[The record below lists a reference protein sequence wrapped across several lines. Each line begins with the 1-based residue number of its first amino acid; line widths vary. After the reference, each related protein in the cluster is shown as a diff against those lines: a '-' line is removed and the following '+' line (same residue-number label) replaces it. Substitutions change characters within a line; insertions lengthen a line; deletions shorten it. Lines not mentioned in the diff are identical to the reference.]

1 MGKCLGRG
9 TKILM
14 FNGELKSVE
23 TISKGDLLMG
33 PDSQAR
39 YVLNTTKGYG
49 PMFRIKHLHGIEYRA
64 NGNHILSL
72 KKSRTEG
79 MGAKGSIVNISINDY
94 LAKSGKYKS
103 NYKVYKMAV
112 EWPAKELPID
122 PYYLGLW
129 LGDGG
134 SDDSRITSA
143 DQEIIGW
150 LMEFARQN
158 GMELHKYEGKRGTAS
173 YAIVTTHATKINRKD
188 SMRVR
193 LRKIGLLGNK
203 YIPELYLINN
213 RQNRLRLLAGLID
226 SDGYYP
232 MNQNGPY
239 EIVSKNKLLATQ
251 IKFLC
256 DSLGYRTSL
265 KSKRATIKSIKFECE
280 VYRIRF
286 NGDVNEIPTILQRKT
301 AKPWTDR
308 KDWQVTGLKIEP
320 DGDGEYFGFE
330 LSGDGLFLLEDMTV
344 THNSQMCLQIAQRC
358 AERGDTPAFFSLEM
372 GKHDLLHRL
381 VFAEA
386 RVNEQKLRRGNDEE
400 KETAANVLK
409 DKFSELMAL
418 PMWFDDTASINT
430 QTAQLEMVQLLAKEN
445 ISIMFFDHISLA
457 GDTTK
462 SGNEVQRIGE
472 IMRGLKRIA
481 KVCNIPIVIASQM
494 SREVSKSRTDHR
506 PRLEDLRSSGDLEQ
520 DADVVL
526 GLYRHEY
533 YFPKGV
539 KGYKQDCENFLE
551 ILVLKQRMGAGNPRG
566 GLSTGI
572 FYDVK
577 TGQMGDWYGEF
588 PSKEVD

>member
-1 MGKCLGRG
+1 MAIDDRQIPFSLEAEEATLGA
-9 TKILM
+9 M
-14 FNGELKSVE
+14 
-23 TISKGDLLMG
+23 LLDDVA
-33 PDSQAR
+33 PAR
-39 YVLNTTKGYG
+39 V
-49 PMFRIKHLHGIEYRA
+49 F
-64 NGNHILSL
+64 
-72 KKSRTEG
+72 
-79 MGAKGSIVNISINDY
+79 
-94 LAKSGKYKS
+94 
-103 NYKVYKMAV
+103 
-112 EWPAKELPID
+112 
-122 PYYLGLW
+122 
-129 LGDGG
+129 
-134 SDDSRITSA
+134 
-143 DQEIIGW
+143 
-150 LMEFARQN
+150 
-158 GMELHKYEGKRGTAS
+158 
-173 YAIVTTHATKINRKD
+173 
-188 SMRVR
+188 
-193 LRKIGLLGNK
+193 
-203 YIPELYLINN
+203 
-213 RQNRLRLLAGLID
+213 
-226 SDGYYP
+226 
-232 MNQNGPY
+232 
-239 EIVSKNKLLATQ
+239 EIVSEKDFYRDKNCWVAGTIRQLQLRDEAINTITVAHELERGGRLEVLGGSAYLTNLLASCPTPMHAEYYAHIVKRCSQQRELIAAANAIAEMGYNGIEPSEANAKALRMILELKQESTRDRMQRFGDFALDYYPEFTEWIEGGFKPQGVLTGFKDLDQ
-251 IKFLC
+251 I
-256 DSLGYRTSL
+256 LG
-265 KSKRATIKSIKFECE
+265 
-280 VYRIRF
+280 
-286 NGDVNEIPTILQRKT
+286 
-301 AKPWTDR
+301 
-308 KDWQVTGLKIEP
+308 GLKPGRLCIIAGRP
-320 DGDGEYFGFE
+320 GMGK
-330 LSGDGLFLLEDMTV
+330 
-344 THNSQMCLQIAQRC
+344 SQMCLQIAQRC